1 MSSSSD
7 GSYGGLS
14 ALAIINLGIWIPI
27 IVMISAYFMCSTKY
41 RYCKS
46 IQTGKWCCFIKSCN
60 DDEDFVDSIIL
71 RNDVESRVNDND
83 SDIYRISSGIGFES
97 LEELQLWYN
106 NFEENRQ
113 QARAGVR
120 QNDTTRSNTGRST
133 PPPSYASL
141 YSRDDDVPSY
151 DDLPKFV

>member
-1 MSSSSD
+1 MSSASD

-46 IQTGKWCCFIKSCN
+46 IHTGKWCCFIKSCN

-120 QNDTTRSNTGRST
+120 EEVRGHGGCIPAAGSSSTRCTQIPVFIFT
-133 PPPSYASL
+133 
-141 YSRDDDVPSY
+141 
-151 DDLPKFV
+151 

>member
-1 MSSSSD
+1 MSSTSD

-46 IQTGKWCCFIKSCN
+46 IRTGKWCCLIKRSN
-60 DDEDFVDSIIL
+60 DVEDFDNAIIL
-71 RNDVESRVNDND
+71 RNEVGSRVNDND

-106 NFEENRQ
+106 NFEENREQ
-113 QARAGVR
+113 PHTGVIS
-120 QNDTTRSNTGRST
+120 NSSTRRNAGRST